1 MIGMNWGI
9 AGAIITY
16 LIVVLIMSLQPY
28 INARMVLFGV
38 FVPEGFR
45 DHKKVRNMKKS
56 FTIIVWLTSI
66 ATAAIVWGLGEAV
79 VAESAVLIPIIIALQ
94 PLSTLLVL
102 WKFRINALRLKNEQN
117 WQAPP
122 DTKRVASLN
131 FPRRKSTI
139 GNVWFSFHLI
149 IVAVCVLCAALSWD
163 SIPSTLIT
171 HYGMDGVADRFSDKS
186 FLSVFSHNFIQI
198 GMLVIFI
205 FANFSIR
212 MSKQGLDPNNPELS
226 MGKQVRFRRIMS
238 WFLWGLSLV
247 IVAFIG
253 IIQGSILYE
262 WSSKTVIAAAIAL
275 PVLLLG
281 STIGLSVY
289 LSRKKLDQQSD
300 GTTQNDHYWKIGVFY
315 VNADDPALFVSKR
328 TGIGWTLN
336 FGHRISWVIFIGTI
350 AIPIVAIP
358 IIISI
363 AIK

>member
-1 MIGMNWGI
+1 
-9 AGAIITY
+9 
-16 LIVVLIMSLQPY
+16 L
-28 INARMVLFGV
+28 
-38 FVPEGFR
+38 
-45 DHKKVRNMKKS
+45 
-56 FTIIVWLTSI
+56 
-66 ATAAIVWGLGEAV
+66 GLGQSV
-79 VAESAVLIPIIIALQ
+79 GAESAVLILIIIALQ

-102 WKFRINALRLKNEQN
+102 WRFRDNALRLKNKQN

-122 DTKRVASLN
+122 DAKRVASLN

-139 GNVWFSFHLI
+139 GDALFSFHLI
-149 IVAVCVLCAALSWD
+149 IVAICVMCAALSWD
-163 SIPSTLIT
+163 SIPSTLVT
-171 HYGMDGVADRFSDKS
+171 HYGLDGVADGFSKKS
-186 FLSVFSHNFIQI
+186 FSSVFVLNFIQL

-226 MGKQVRFRRIMS
+226 MGKQVRFRKIMS

-247 IVAFIG
+247 IVAFMG

-262 WSSKTVIAAAIAL
+262 WSSKPVIAAAIAL

-281 STIGLSVY
+281 SMTGLSVY
-289 LSRKKLDQQSD
+289 LSRKKLDQQFE
-300 GTTQNDHYWKIGVFY
+300 GTMQNDHYWKMGAFY

-336 FGHRISWVIFIGTI
+336 FGHRISWVIFVGTI
-350 AIPIVAIP
+350 AIPIVV
-358 IIISI
+358 ISITFI

>member
-9 AGAIITY
+9 AGATITY
-16 LIVVLIMSLQPY
+16 FMLVCIMSLQPY

-45 DHKKVRNMKKS
+45 DHKKVREMKKS
-56 FTIIVWLTSI
+56 FTIIVWLTSV
-66 ATAAIVWGLGEAV
+66 ATAAIVLGLGQSV
-79 VAESAVLIPIIIALQ
+79 GAESAVLILIIIALQ

-102 WKFRINALRLKNEQN
+102 WRFRDNALRLKNEQN

-122 DTKRVASLN
+122 DAKRVASLN

-139 GNVWFSFHLI
+139 GDV
-149 IVAVCVLCAALSWD
+149 SWD
-163 SIPSTLIT
+163 SIPSTLVT
-171 HYGMDGVADRFSDKS
+171 HYGLDGVADGFSKKS
-186 FLSVFSHNFIQI
+186 FSSVFDLNFIQL

-226 MGKQVRFRRIMS
+226 MGKQVRFRKIMS

-247 IVAFIG
+247 IVAFMG

-262 WSSKTVIAAAIAL
+262 WSSKPVIAAAIAL

-281 STIGLSVY
+281 SMTGLSVY
-289 LSRKKLDQQSD
+289 LSRKKLDQQFD
-300 GTTQNDHYWKIGVFY
+300 GTMQNDHYWKMGAFY

-336 FGHRISWVIFIGTI
+336 FGHRISWVIFVGTI
-350 AIPIVAIP
+350 AIPIVV
-358 IIISI
+358 ISITFI